1 MAGTGKSTIARTIA
15 REFANTKCLGGS
27 FFFSKGAGDLG
38 RATKLF
44 TTLAT
49 QLANN
54 LPAIRSDIC
63 TTISQSPEIDKQYLR
78 EQWTQL
84 ILSPLSQ
91 LDRKQIHKCTLIF
104 VIDALDE
111 CEGDEDIKLVL
122 RLFIESRSLKNLK
135 LRVLVT
141 SRPEVPI
148 RLGFKALPEVTY
160 KDLALHD
167 VPRDVVQHDISVFLR
182 HELARVRNER
192 SLPSDWPKEQEFTFL
207 IQKSDVL
214 FIYAATVCRFI
225 GDPRWLPEERLAV
238 LLQDHTTGEAERNLD
253 RMYEQILNH
262 SVVGDCEG
270 QEKNMLCGRFRQIV
284 GAIVILFDNLSA
296 STLSQLLLVPMRMM
310 DVTLDPLHSV
320 LNIPQN
326 KDGPIKLLHPSFRD
340 FLVDHKRC
348 GDNSF
353 WVNPQDYHR
362 DLVQSCL
369 RTMSGGTLKKDIC
382 GLKTPGTFISSVDKN
397 TINRCLPMHVQ
408 YACQYW
414 VRHLEQL
421 SIEEREKFGFK
432 DDGKVH
438 NFLHENFL
446 YWLEALSL
454 MGKISEGV
462 RMIQS
467 LKSMLQVS
475 CPQHESCR

>member
-15 REFANTKCLGGS
+15 HEFAKKKCLGGS

-44 TTLAT
+44 TTLVT
-49 QLANN
+49 QLATN
-54 LPAIRSDIC
+54 LPAIRSGIC
-63 TTISQSPEIDKQYLR
+63 KTISDFPEIDKQYLR
-78 EQWTQL
+78 EQWSQL
-84 ILSPLSQ
+84 ILLPLSQ
-91 LDRKQIHKCTLIF
+91 FDRNQIHKRTLIF

-122 RLFIESRSLKNLK
+122 RLFIESNSLKNLR
-135 LRVLVT
+135 LRILVT

-167 VPRDVVQHDISVFLR
+167 IPRAVVQHDISVFLR
-182 HELARVRNER
+182 HELKRIRNER

-207 IQKSDVL
+207 IQKADVL

-225 GDPRWLPEERLAV
+225 GDQRWLPEDRLSI
-238 LLQDHTTGEAERNLD
+238 LLQDHTTGRAEGNLD
-253 RMYEQILNH
+253 RMYGKILNH

-284 GAIVILFDNLSA
+284 GSIVILFDTLSA

-326 KDGPIKLLHPSFRD
+326 KDDPIKLLHPSFRD

-348 GDNSF
+348 GDDSF
-353 WVNPQDYHR
+353 WVNPRDYHR
-362 DLVQSCL
+362 DLVQNCL
-369 RTMSGGTLKKDIC
+369 RTMSGGTLRKDIC
-382 GLKTPGTFISSVDKN
+382 GLKRPGVFINSIDNDKI
-397 TINRCLPMHVQ
+397 TRCLPMHVQ

-414 VRHLEQL
+414 VRHLQQL
-421 SIEEREKFGFK
+421 NAEEREKLGFK
-432 DDGKVH
+432 DYGKVH
-438 NFLHENFL
+438 DFLQENFLH
-446 YWLEALSL
+446 WLEALSL

-462 RMIQS
+462 LMIQS
-467 LKSMLQVS
+467 LKSMLEVS
-475 CPQHESCR
+475 KT